1 MSKNTELAK
10 RLRCN
15 IFANRDTVDE
25 ALGYAYEVLKNN
37 PAGLTALYV
46 VLNTVCDEIEANEE
60 FEDREVFLDVNETG
74 GKW

>member
-37 PAGLTALYV
+37 PTGLTALYV
-46 VLNTVCDEIEANEE
+46 VLNTVCNEIEANEKE
-60 FEDREVFLDVNETG
+60 IA
-74 GKW
+74 

>member
-15 IFANRDTVDE
+15 VFADRNTVDE

-37 PAGLTALYV
+37 PSGLTALYV
-46 VLNTVCDEIEANEE
+46 VLNTLCNEIEANEK
-60 FEDREVFLDVNETG
+60 EVA
-74 GKW
+74 

>member
-25 ALGYAYEVLKNN
+25 ALAYAYETLKNN
-37 PAGLTALYV
+37 PTGLTALYV
-46 VLNTVCDEIEANEE
+46 VLNTVCDEIEANEK
-60 FEDREVFLDVNETG
+60 EVA
-74 GKW
+74 

>member
-15 IFANRDTVDE
+15 IFADRNTVDE
-25 ALGYAYEVLKNN
+25 ALKYAYEVLKDN
-37 PAGLTALYV
+37 PTGLTAMYV
-46 VLNTVCDEIEANEE
+46 VLNTVCNEIEANEE
-60 FEDREVFLDVNETG
+60 VEDREVFLDVNETG